1 MLTEKKILVGVT
13 GGIAAYKAAEVIRRL
28 HKLRAQVHV
37 AMTKSATEF
46 ITPLTLQSL
55 SSNPVYLDLFDE
67 PKLWNVEHIA
77 LAEHVDA
84 VVVAPATANILAK
97 MATGLADDF
106 LSTVLLATRVPIF
119 VAPAMNHAMYH
130 HPATQVN
137 LALLKERGVHVI
149 GPDTG
154 FQACGTDGDGRMSE
168 PVEIVETLTRFFTGR
183 DWLKGKKALV
193 TAGGTQE
200 PLDPVRYLGNR
211 SSGRMGY
218 AIAQALQEAGA
229 ETILVSAPTDLPTP
243 HGVTRISVQTALEM
257 YDAVLSHFPEMDVVV
272 KAAAVADY
280 RPSVEA
286 KQKIKKTGTSRT
298 VELVPNPDIL
308 AELGRNK
315 TSQVLIGFAAETEN
329 LLANA
334 QHKMQKKNVNL
345 LVANDITKPGAGF
358 GSPTNI
364 VSFLFPDGRRIDL
377 PQMSKLEVARHLVR
391 EIASLL
397 GIEQGSE
404 LNG

>member
-1 MLTEKKILVGVT
+1 MMLTEKKILVGIT
-13 GGIAAYKAAEVIRRL
+13 GGIAAYKTAEVVRL
-28 HKLRAQVHV
+28 LCKLQAQIHV

-46 ITPLTLQSL
+46 ITPLTLRSL
-55 SSNPVYLDLFDE
+55 SSNPVYVDLFNE
-67 PKLWNVEHIA
+67 PKLWNVEHIG

-84 VVVAPATANILAK
+84 VIVAPATANILAK
-97 MATGLADDF
+97 MATGIADDF
-106 LSTVLLATRVPIF
+106 LSTVLLAVRAPIF

-137 LALLKERGVHVI
+137 LALLKQRGVHVI
-149 GPDTG
+149 GPGTG

-168 PVEIVETLTRFFTGR
+168 PAEIVESLTRFFAGSA
-183 DWLKGKKALV
+183 WLKGKKALV

-229 ETILVSAPTDLPTP
+229 ETILVSAPTDLPVP
-243 HGVTRISVQTALEM
+243 QGVTRIAVQTALEM
-257 YDAVLSHFPEMDVVV
+257 YDAVLGLFPEMDVVI

-286 KQKIKKTGTSRT
+286 EQKIKKTGTNCT
-298 VELVPNPDIL
+298 LELVPNPDIL
-308 AELGRNK
+308 AELGRKK
-315 TSQVLIGFAAETEN
+315 TSQVLVGFAAETEN

-334 QHKMQKKNVNL
+334 THKMQKKNVDL

-364 VSFLFPDGRRIDL
+364 VSFLFPDGSRMDF
-377 PQMSKLEVARHLVR
+377 PQLNKLEVARHLVR
-391 EIASLL
+391 EIARLL
-397 GIEQGSE
+397 GMEME
-404 LNG
+404 TKE

>member
-1 MLTEKKILVGVT
+1 MLTGRKILVGVT
-13 GGIAAYKAAEVIRRL
+13 GGIAAYKAAEVVRRL
-28 HKLRAQVHV
+28 QKMHAQVHV

-46 ITPLTLQSL
+46 ITPLTMRSL
-55 SSNPVYLDLFDE
+55 SSNPVYVDLFGE

-97 MATGLADDF
+97 MAIGLADDF
-106 LSTVLLATRVPIF
+106 LSTVLLATRASIF

-130 HPATQVN
+130 HPATQAN
-137 LALLKERGVHVI
+137 LALLKERGIYVI

-154 FQACGTDGDGRMSE
+154 FQACGTEGDGRMSE
-168 PVEIVETLTRFFTGR
+168 PMEIAEALAQFFTGR

-243 HGVTRISVQTALEM
+243 QGVTRISVQTAMEM
-257 YDAVLSHFPEMDVVV
+257 YDTVLGLFPEMDVVI

-286 KQKIKKTGTSRT
+286 KQKIKKTGTSST
-298 VELVPNPDIL
+298 LELVPNPDIL
-308 AELGRNK
+308 AELGRKK
-315 TSQVLIGFAAETEN
+315 TSQILIGFAAETEN

-334 QHKMQKKNVNL
+334 QSKMQKKNVNL
-345 LVANDITKPGAGF
+345 LVANDITQPGAGF

-364 VSFLFPDGRRIDL
+364 VSFLFPEGRSIVL
-377 PQMSKLEVARHLVR
+377 PVMSKLEVARHLVH
-391 EIASLL
+391 EIVTLL
-397 GIEQGSE
+397 EME
-404 LNG
+404 TKE

>member
-1 MLTEKKILVGVT
+1 MLTDRKILVGVT
-13 GGIAAYKAAEVIRRL
+13 GGIAAYKAAEVVRQLR
-28 HKLRAQVHV
+28 KLNAQVHV
-37 AMTKSATEF
+37 VMTKAATEF

-77 LAEHVDA
+77 LAEHVNA
-84 VVVAPATANILAK
+84 VIVAPATANIVAK
-97 MATGLADDF
+97 MAMGLADDF
-106 LSTVLLATRVPIF
+106 LSTVLLATRAPIF
-119 VAPAMNHAMYH
+119 VASAMNHAMYH
-130 HPATQVN
+130 HPATQAN
-137 LALLKERGVHVI
+137 LALLKDRGIHVI

-154 FQACGTDGDGRMSE
+154 FQACGTEGEGRMSE
-168 PVEIVETLTRFFTGR
+168 PVEIVEAVVRMFGGLE
-183 DWLKGKKALV
+183 WLKGKKALV

-243 HGVTRISVQTALEM
+243 YGVTRISVQTAQEM
-257 YDAVLSHFPEMDVVV
+257 YDAVLGLFPEIDVVI

-280 RPSVEA
+280 RPAVEA
-286 KQKIKKTGTSRT
+286 VQKIKKTGSSRT
-298 VELVPNPDIL
+298 LELVPNPDIL
-308 AELGRNK
+308 AELGRKK

-334 QHKMQKKNVNL
+334 QQKMQKKNVNL

-358 GSPTNI
+358 GCSTNI

-391 EIASLL
+391 EIVRLL
-397 GIEQGSE
+397 GIETKE
-404 LNG
+404 

>member
-13 GGIAAYKAAEVIRRL
+13 GGIAAYKGAEVVRRL
-28 HKLRAQVHV
+28 RKLQAQVHV

-46 ITPLTLQSL
+46 ITPLTMRSL
-55 SSNPVYLDLFDE
+55 SANPVHLDPFDE
-67 PKLWNVEHIA
+67 PKLWNVEHIG

-84 VVVAPATANILAK
+84 VIVAPATANILAK
-97 MATGLADDF
+97 MAMGLADDF
-106 LSTVLLATRVPIF
+106 LSTVLLATRAPIF

-130 HPATQVN
+130 HPATQAN
-137 LALLKERGVHVI
+137 LALLKERGIHCI

-168 PVEIVETLTRFFTGR
+168 PEEIVEALARFFAGS

-218 AIAQALQEAGA
+218 AIAQALHDAGA
-229 ETILVSAPTDLPTP
+229 ETILVSAPTELPTP
-243 HGVTRISVQTALEM
+243 YGVTRISVQTAREM
-257 YDAVLSHFPEMDVVV
+257 YDTVLGLFPEVDVVV

-280 RPSVEA
+280 RPAVEA
-286 KQKIKKTGTSRT
+286 EQKIKKTGTSCT
-298 VELVPNPDIL
+298 LELVPNPDIL
-308 AELGRNK
+308 AELGRKK

-334 QHKMQKKNVNL
+334 QNKMQKKNVNL

-364 VSFLFPDGRRIDL
+364 VSFLFPDGRKIDL

-391 EIASLL
+391 EVAKLL
-397 GIEQGSE
+397 GIETKE
-404 LNG
+404 

>member
-1 MLTEKKILVGVT
+1 
-13 GGIAAYKAAEVIRRL
+13 
-28 HKLRAQVHV
+28 
-37 AMTKSATEF
+37 
-46 ITPLTLQSL
+46 
-55 SSNPVYLDLFDE
+55 VYLDLFDE
-67 PKLWNVEHIA
+67 TKRWNVEHIA

-106 LSTVLLATRVPIF
+106 LSTVLLATRAPIF

-168 PVEIVETLTRFFTGR
+168 PVEIVESLARYFAGA
-183 DWLKGKKALV
+183 DWLIGKKALV

-200 PLDPVRYLGNR
+200 PLDPVRFLGNR

-257 YDAVLSHFPEMDVVV
+257 YEAVLAHFPEVDVVV

-280 RPSVEA
+280 RPAVQAE
-286 KQKIKKTGTSRT
+286 QKIKKDGTNRT
-298 VELVPNPDIL
+298 LELVPNPDIL
-308 AELGRNK
+308 AELVRKK
-315 TSQVLIGFAAETEN
+315 TSQILIGFAAETEN

-334 QHKMQKKNVNL
+334 LHKMQKKNVDL

-364 VSFLFPDGRRIDL
+364 VSFLFPDGRKIDF
-377 PQMSKLEVARHLVR
+377 PQLSKLEVARHLVR
-391 EIASLL
+391 EIGKLL
-397 GIEQGSE
+397 GVETKE
-404 LNG
+404 

>member
-1 MLTEKKILVGVT
+1 MFTERRILVGVT
-13 GGIAAYKAAEVIRRL
+13 GGIAAYKAAEVVRQLRKL
-28 HKLRAQVHV
+28 HAQVHV

-55 SSNPVYLDLFDE
+55 SSNPVYVDLFDE
-67 PKLWNVEHIA
+67 PKLWNVEHIS

-84 VVVAPATANILAK
+84 VILAPATANILAK
-97 MATGLADDF
+97 MAMGLADDF
-106 LSTVLLATRVPIF
+106 LSTVLLATRAPIF

-130 HPATQVN
+130 HPATQAN
-137 LALLKERGVHVI
+137 LALLKDRGIHVI

-154 FQACGTDGDGRMSE
+154 FQACGTEGDGRMSE
-168 PVEIVETLTRFFTGR
+168 PVEIVEAVARSFAGLN
-183 DWLKGKKALV
+183 WLKGKKALV

-243 HGVTRISVQTALEM
+243 YGVTKISVQTALEM
-257 YDAVLSHFPEMDVVV
+257 YDAVLGLFPEMDVVI

-280 RPSVEA
+280 RPAVEA
-286 KQKIKKTGTSRT
+286 EQKIKKTGTSRT
-298 VELVPNPDIL
+298 LELVPNLDIL
-308 AELGRNK
+308 AELGRMK

-329 LLANA
+329 LMANA
-334 QHKMQKKNVNL
+334 QHKMQKKNVDL
-345 LVANDITKPGAGF
+345 LVANDVTKPGAGF
-358 GSPTNI
+358 GCQTNI
-364 VSFLFPDGRRIDL
+364 VNFLFPDGKRIDL
-377 PQMSKLEVARHLVR
+377 PQMSKLEVARHLVH

-397 GIEQGSE
+397 GIQTKE
-404 LNG
+404 

>member
-1 MLTEKKILVGVT
+1 VLTEKKILVGVT
-13 GGIAAYKAAEVIRRL
+13 GGIAAYKAAEVVRCLR
-28 HKLRAQVHV
+28 KLNAQVHV

-55 SSNPVYLDLFDE
+55 SSNPVYCDLFDE

-84 VVVAPATANILAK
+84 VIIAPATANILAK
-97 MATGLADDF
+97 MAMGLADDF
-106 LSTVLLATRVPIF
+106 LSTVLLATRAPIF

-137 LALLKERGVHVI
+137 LALLKERGIQVI

-154 FQACGTDGDGRMSE
+154 FQACGTNGDGRMSE
-168 PVEIVETLTRFFTGR
+168 PVEIAESLVRFFTGS

-211 SSGRMGY
+211 SSGLMGY
-218 AIAQALQEAGA
+218 AIAEALQEAGA
-229 ETILVSAPTDLPTP
+229 ETFLVSAPTDLPTP
-243 HGVTRISVQTALEM
+243 YGVTRISVRTALEM
-257 YDAVLSHFPEMDVVV
+257 HDAVLRLFPEMNVVV

-280 RPSVEA
+280 RPLVEA
-286 KQKIKKTGTSRT
+286 VQKIKKTGTSLT
-298 VELVPNPDIL
+298 LELVPNPDIL
-308 AELGRNK
+308 AELGQKK
-315 TSQVLIGFAAETEN
+315 TSQLLIGFAAETEN
-329 LLANA
+329 LMANA
-334 QHKMQKKNVNL
+334 QHKMKQKNVNL

-364 VSFLFPDGRRIDL
+364 VSFLFPDGRKIDL
-377 PQMSKLEVARHLVR
+377 PQMSKLEVARHLTR
-391 EIASLL
+391 EIAKLL
-397 GIEQGSE
+397 GVETKE
-404 LNG
+404 

>member
-1 MLTEKKILVGVT
+1 MQG
-13 GGIAAYKAAEVIRRL
+13 
-28 HKLRAQVHV
+28 QVYV

-46 ITPLTLQSL
+46 ITPLTMRSL
-55 SSNPVYLDLFDE
+55 SSNPVYLDLFGE

-77 LAEHVDA
+77 LAAHVDA

-97 MATGLADDF
+97 MAIGLADDF
-106 LSTVLLATRVPIF
+106 LSTVLLATRAPIF

-130 HPATQVN
+130 HPATQAN
-137 LALLKERGVHVI
+137 LELLKERGVHVI
-149 GPDTG
+149 GPGTG
-154 FQACGTDGDGRMSE
+154 FQACGTEGDGRMSE
-168 PVEIVETLTRFFTGR
+168 PVEIAESLARFFTGVN
-183 DWLKGKKALV
+183 WLKGKKALV

-229 ETILVSAPTDLPTP
+229 ETILVSAPTDLPAP
-243 HGVTRISVQTALEM
+243 QGVTRISVQSALEM
-257 YDAVLSHFPEMDVVV
+257 YDAVVGLFPDMDVVI

-280 RPSVEA
+280 RPSVEE
-286 KQKIKKTGTSRT
+286 KQKIKKTGTSST
-298 VELVPNPDIL
+298 LELVPNPDIL
-308 AELGRNK
+308 AELGRTK
-315 TSQVLIGFAAETEN
+315 TSQILIGFAAETEH

-334 QHKMQKKNVNL
+334 QQKMRKKNVDL

-364 VSFLFPDGRRIDL
+364 VSFLFPDGIRIDL
-377 PQMSKLEVARHLVR
+377 PLMSKLEVARHLVR
-391 EIASLL
+391 EIAKLL
-397 GIEQGSE
+397 GMETKE
-404 LNG
+404 

>member
-13 GGIAAYKAAEVIRRL
+13 GGIAAYKAAEVVRCLR
-28 HKLRAQVHV
+28 KLNAQVHV

-55 SSNPVYLDLFDE
+55 SSNPVYCDLFDE

-84 VVVAPATANILAK
+84 VIIAPATANILAK
-97 MATGLADDF
+97 MAMGLADDF
-106 LSTVLLATRVPIF
+106 LSTVLLATRAPIF

-130 HPATQVN
+130 HPAIQVN
-137 LALLKERGVHVI
+137 LALLKERGIQVI

-154 FQACGTDGDGRMSE
+154 FQACGTNGDGRMSE
-168 PVEIVETLTRFFTGR
+168 PVEIAESLVRFFTGS
-183 DWLKGKKALV
+183 DWLRGKKALV

-211 SSGRMGY
+211 SSGLMGY
-218 AIAQALQEAGA
+218 AIAEALQEAGA
-229 ETILVSAPTDLPTP
+229 ETFLVSAPTDLPTP
-243 HGVTRISVQTALEM
+243 YGVTRISVRTALEM
-257 YDAVLSHFPEMDVVV
+257 HDTVLGLFPEMNVVV

-280 RPSVEA
+280 RPLVEA
-286 KQKIKKTGTSRT
+286 VQKIKKTGTSLT
-298 VELVPNPDIL
+298 LELVPNPDIL
-308 AELGRNK
+308 AELGQKK
-315 TSQVLIGFAAETEN
+315 TSQLLIGFAAETEN
-329 LLANA
+329 LMANA
-334 QHKMQKKNVNL
+334 QHKMKQKNVNL

-377 PQMSKLEVARHLVR
+377 PQMSKLEVARHLIR
-391 EIASLL
+391 EIAKLL
-397 GIEQGSE
+397 GVETKE
-404 LNG
+404 

>member
-1 MLTEKKILVGVT
+1 MLTERKILVGIT
-13 GGIAAYKAAEVIRRL
+13 GGIAAYKAAEVVRRL
-28 HKLRAQVHV
+28 HKLHAQVHV

-46 ITPLTLQSL
+46 ITPLTLRSL

-84 VVVAPATANILAK
+84 VIVAPATANILAK

-106 LSTVLLATRVPIF
+106 LSTVLLAARAPIF

-168 PVEIVETLTRFFTGR
+168 PAEIVESLTRFFAGLA
-183 DWLKGKKALV
+183 WLKGKKALV

-229 ETILVSAPTDLPTP
+229 ETILVSAPTDLQTP
-243 HGVTRISVQTALEM
+243 HGVSRISVQTALEM
-257 YDAVLSHFPEMDVVV
+257 YDAVLGLFPEMDVVI

-286 KQKIKKTGTSRT
+286 EQKIKKTGTSCT
-298 VELVPNPDIL
+298 LELVPNPDIL
-308 AELGRNK
+308 AELGRKK

-334 QHKMQKKNVNL
+334 TQKMQKKNVDL
-345 LVANDITKPGAGF
+345 LVANDVTKPGAGF

-364 VSFLFPDGRRIDL
+364 VSFLFPDGRRIDF
-377 PQMSKLEVARHLVR
+377 PQLSKLEVARHLVR
-391 EIASLL
+391 EIARLL
-397 GIEQGSE
+397 GMET
-404 LNG
+404 

>member
-1 MLTEKKILVGVT
+1 MFAGRKILVGVT
-13 GGIAAYKAAEVIRRL
+13 GGIAAYKAAEVISRL
-28 HKLRAQVHV
+28 RKLHAEVHV

-55 SSNPVYLDLFDE
+55 STNPVYVELFDE

-77 LAEHVDA
+77 LAEHIEA
-84 VVVAPATANILAK
+84 VVVAPATANILTK
-97 MATGLADDF
+97 MAIGLADDF
-106 LSTVLLATRVPIF
+106 LSTVLLATRAPIF
-119 VAPAMNHAMYH
+119 VVPAMNHAMYH

-137 LALLKERGVHVI
+137 LALLKDRGIHII
-149 GPDTG
+149 GPATG
-154 FQACGTDGDGRMSE
+154 FQACGTEGDGRMSE
-168 PVEIVETLTRFFTGR
+168 PVEIVESLARFFAGL

-229 ETILVSAPTDLPTP
+229 ETILVSAPTDLATP
-243 HGVTRISVQTALEM
+243 PGVTRISVQTALEM
-257 YDAVLSHFPEMDVVV
+257 YDAVLARFPEVDVVV

-280 RPSVEA
+280 RPAVQAE
-286 KQKIKKTGTSRT
+286 QKIKKDGKNCSL
-298 VELVPNPDIL
+298 ELVPNPDIL
-308 AELGRNK
+308 AELGRKK
-315 TSQVLIGFAAETEN
+315 TSQILIGFAAETEN

-334 QHKMQKKNVNL
+334 QHKMHKKNVNL
-345 LVANDITKPGAGF
+345 LVANDVTKLGAGF

-377 PQMSKLEVARHLVR
+377 PQMSKLEVGRHLVR
-391 EIASLL
+391 EIAGLL
-397 GIEQGSE
+397 GVNKGVK
-404 LNG
+404 

>member
-1 MLTEKKILVGVT
+1 MLTGRKILVGVT
-13 GGIAAYKAAEVIRRL
+13 GGIAAYKAAEVVRRL
-28 HKLRAQVHV
+28 QKLQAQVHV

-46 ITPLTLQSL
+46 ITPLTMRSL
-55 SSNPVYLDLFDE
+55 SSNPVYIDLFNE
-67 PKLWNVEHIA
+67 PKLWNVEHIG

-97 MATGLADDF
+97 MAIGLADDF
-106 LSTVLLATRVPIF
+106 LSTVLLATRAPIF

-130 HPATQVN
+130 HPATQAN
-137 LALLKERGVHVI
+137 LALLKARGIHVI
-149 GPDTG
+149 GPGTG
-154 FQACGTDGDGRMSE
+154 FQACGTEGDGRMSE
-168 PVEIVETLTRFFTGR
+168 PVEIADSLAQFFTGR
-183 DWLKGKKALV
+183 NWLKGKKALV

-243 HGVTRISVQTALEM
+243 QGVTRISVQTALEM
-257 YDAVLSHFPEMDVVV
+257 YDAVLGLFPQMDVVI

-286 KQKIKKTGTSRT
+286 KQKIKKTGTSSQL
-298 VELVPNPDIL
+298 ELVPNPDIL
-308 AELGRNK
+308 AELGRKK
-315 TSQVLIGFAAETEN
+315 TSQILIGFAAETEN

-334 QHKMQKKNVNL
+334 QDKMLKKKVDL
-345 LVANDITKPGAGF
+345 LVANDITKKGAGF

-364 VSFLFPDGRRIDL
+364 VSFLFPNGSRIDL
-377 PQMSKLEVARHLVR
+377 PLMSKLEVARHLVN
-391 EIASLL
+391 EIAKLL
-397 GIEQGSE
+397 GMETKE
-404 LNG
+404 